1 MKDNIYLYKIYQTTY
16 TIILTTYIMVSKSDL
31 WSQQITFYDRDN
43 RPFVFT
49 VNASRCITMFSL
61 MIKIRTI
68 LKSHFTVLKAC
79 FGLDIANNIRK
90 FLPDP
95 SICYENNGFYTHKD
109 EFDMNTMTV
118 YKVRNIISNSDRL
131 FEVVRDHR
139 HQNRELNIRLRAIGC
154 YSRD

>member
-1 MKDNIYLYKIYQTTY
+1 M
-16 TIILTTYIMVSKSDL
+16 SKSDL
-31 WSQQITFYDRDN
+31 WTQQITFYDRDN
-43 RPFVFT
+43 HSFVFT
-49 VNASRCITMFSL
+49 INASRNITMFSL

-95 SICYENNGFYTHKD
+95 SICYENNGFYSHKD

-118 YKVRNIISNSDRL
+118 YKIRNIISNSDRL